1 MPDKIYVYKNFN
13 VDING
18 TTLPMIVW
26 GIWAG
31 VLIAIIF
38 AVTIRAFTGSLI
50 SRLKSSDATTPD
62 KAKTICELGVSAI
75 LAALFMRD
83 TSSVMRY
90 VKIANREEASYSNG
104 LNGKNWKLTIRIV
117 GRSFSLKRAK
127 LYLPEENRIGAETRY
142 VCEEHPVRSVVIATI
157 VLTAGAVFATYALPE
172 LLLMLDNFIT
182 MYS

>member
-1 MPDKIYVYKNFN
+1 MPEKIYYYQNFN
-13 VDING
+13 IDING

-31 VLIAIIF
+31 VLVAIFF
-38 AVTIRAFTGSLI
+38 AITIRAFTGGLI
-50 SRLKSSDATTPD
+50 SRLKRAEATTPD
-62 KAKTICELGVSAI
+62 KAKTMGELGVSVV
-75 LAALFMRD
+75 LAMLFLRD
-83 TSSVMRY
+83 SSSVMRY

-142 VCEEHPVRSVVIATI
+142 VCEEHPVRSFVIATA
-157 VLTAGAVFATYALPE
+157 VLTAGAVFASYALPE
-172 LLLMLDNFIT
+172 LLLMLDNFIS
-182 MYS
+182 MNS